1 LKELVKLVIEG
12 GSQLEFQT
20 MISAYLAED
29 IIALDLAM
37 IMSGMM
43 ADYRS
48 ILLDER
54 NKTWVPLLE
63 EAMKTNSIFMAVGA
77 GHLGGDNGVISLLQK
92 ACYSVEPIH

>member
-1 LKELVKLVIEG
+1 
-12 GSQLEFQT
+12 

>member
-1 LKELVKLVIEG
+1 
-12 GSQLEFQT
+12 

-29 IIALDLAM
+29 IMALHLAM
-37 IMSGMM
+37 PRSSIM

-77 GHLGGDNGVISLLQK
+77 GHLGGDYGLISLLQK
-92 ACYSVEPIH
+92 AGYSVEPIH